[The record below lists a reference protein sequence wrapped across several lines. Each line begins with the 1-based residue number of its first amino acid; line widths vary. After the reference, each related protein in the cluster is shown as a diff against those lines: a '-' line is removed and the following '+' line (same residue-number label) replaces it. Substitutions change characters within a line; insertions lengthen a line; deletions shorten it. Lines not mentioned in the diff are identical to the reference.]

1 MHLIDTLSLSSPSPV
16 FCTNAINIYAGINGL
31 EVGQSV
37 VICLSVIVHN
47 MIEIVCQPGGFNPVV
62 VEAHAFSL
70 TFMLPFLAVALAL
83 IKFNWWVFTM
93 PDANSVICLY

>member
-1 MHLIDTLSLSSPSPV
+1 M

-37 VICLSVIVHN
+37 VICLSVIIHN
-47 MIEIVCQPGGFNPVV
+47 VVELILQPGGFNPVV

-83 IKFNWWVFTM
+83 LRFNWFVGNGGWTLPTLEGVCVLD
-93 PDANSVICLY
+93 PI

>member
-1 MHLIDTLSLSSPSPV
+1 MKQTNPPSTPV
-16 FCTNAINIYAGINGL
+16 FCTNAINIYSGINGL

-37 VICLSVIVHN
+37 VICLSVIAHN
-47 MIEIVCQPGGFNPVV
+47 LVEMTLQPGGFNPVV

-83 IKFNWWVFTM
+83 LRFNWLGWLF
-93 PDANSVICLY
+93 DSFF

>member
-1 MHLIDTLSLSSPSPV
+1 M
-16 FCTNAINIYAGINGL
+16 AINIYAGINGL

-37 VICLSVIVHN
+37 VICLSVITHN
-47 MIEIVCQPGGFNPVV
+47 VVEIVLQPGGFNPIV

-83 IKFNWWVFTM
+83 LKNNWYVLK
-93 PDANSVICLY
+93 SGQSI